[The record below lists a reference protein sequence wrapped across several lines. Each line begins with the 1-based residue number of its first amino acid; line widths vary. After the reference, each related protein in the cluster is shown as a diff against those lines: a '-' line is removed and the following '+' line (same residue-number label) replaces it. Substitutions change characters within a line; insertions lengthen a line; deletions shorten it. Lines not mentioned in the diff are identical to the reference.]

1 MDWLLNGYQMRKRY
15 KKFSI
20 EFNKNEMER
29 LAHELGESHK
39 HSEIAKPDNRP
50 LR

>member
-1 MDWLLNGYQMRKRY
+1 MRKRY

-20 EFNKNEMER
+20 EFDKGERER
-29 LAHELGESHK
+29 LAHELGEK
-39 HSEIAKPDNRP
+39 HTHTEIAKPDNRP